1 MRQYFVTSQ
10 TSGWVCWCV
19 KNDKLDASLA
29 INIKRLIM
37 NHAQKEPQNLKTK
50 KNPGRNRVLRTM
62 RLASAKGKTFDETH
76 HIKCKK

>member
-1 MRQYFVTSQ
+1 
-10 TSGWVCWCV
+10 
-19 KNDKLDASLA
+19 
-29 INIKRLIM
+29 M